1 MICASDEEARPGDEG
16 GFRASFLLGSSLGI
30 IKVWRNCVEVEFNL
44 PTALNPFK
52 TRDPL
57 TMLGRL
63 GKTLNP
69 LNPRNARA
77 IFLEE
82 TIRAI
87 AGKTLPQTQADDVSA
102 RAGYFFLGGPQVGI
116 GLNILDA
123 GPTSA
128 YDTLEGQA
136 ELKRIQDA
144 RDLKKSLEAA
154 HKRSVYIADDYGP
167 PRPVRYANGNLVIDD
182 YVVKRFDAP
191 AAAETSGTQ
200 PVRDAVPPAAKRPSG
215 SDTVPVSSTVPIN
228 PNPPKEEQTRVAVE
242 NELLEQ
248 AAKTERTSELMR
260 QMVEL
265 GVTGGM
271 TSDNMREWVGANQGL
286 AENLIRDRLGRKE
299 RLAKEFA

>member
-1 MICASDEEARPGDEG
+1 LICASDEGARPGDEG
-16 GFRASFLLGSSLGI
+16 GFRASFLLGLSLGI

-63 GKTLNP
+63 GKTFNP

-77 IFLEE
+77 ILLEE

-87 AGKTLPQTQADDVSA
+87 AEKTLPQTKADDVSA
-102 RAGYFFLGGPQVGI
+102 RAGYFFFGGPQVGAA
-116 GLNILDA
+116 LNILDA

-128 YDTLEGQA
+128 YDTPEGQA

-144 RDLKKSLEAA
+144 RDLKKSVEAA
-154 HKRSVYIADDYGP
+154 RERSVYIADDYGP
-167 PRPVRYANGNLVIDD
+167 PRPVRYPDGNLVIGD
-182 YVVKRFDAP
+182 YVVKRFDA
-191 AAAETSGTQ
+191 
-200 PVRDAVPPAAKRPSG
+200 PAAKRPSG

-228 PNPPKEEQTRVAVE
+228 PNPPKEEQTRAAVE

-271 TSDNMREWVGANQGL
+271 TSEDMREWVGANQDL

>member
-1 MICASDEEARPGDEG
+1 MICASDEGARSGDEG
-16 GFRASFLLGSSLGI
+16 GFRASFLLGLSLGI

-63 GKTLNP
+63 GKTFNP

-77 IFLEE
+77 ILLEE

-102 RAGYFFLGGPQVGI
+102 RAGYFFLGGPQVGAV
-116 GLNILDA
+116 LNILDA
-123 GPTSA
+123 GPTNA
-128 YDTLEGQA
+128 YDTPEGQA

-144 RDLKKSLEAA
+144 RDLKKSVEAA
-154 HKRSVYIADDYGP
+154 RERSVYIADDYGP
-167 PRPVRYANGNLVIDD
+167 PRPVRYPGGDLVIGD

-191 AAAETSGTQ
+191 AA
-200 PVRDAVPPAAKRPSG
+200 KRPSG
-215 SDTVPVSSTVPIN
+215 SDTAPVSSTVPVN

-286 AENLIRDRLGRKE
+286 AENLIQDRLGRKE